1 MWLGVI
7 IGLGVGAAFESFQAA
22 MILATI
28 GGIVGAIVSKGGG
41 GGTSRDVQA
50 QIRDLQERL
59 SEAVQRIYQLE
70 QRLKAGGV
78 AVVPPEATAPVAASL
93 PTAAEAIQEDE
104 LTRQALAVEHVDD
117 VVAAPL
123 PPVAAEEA
131 PEVVAPAIALAADP
145 EPPLVAATEAEA
157 AEPVPLRS
165 WQQAR
170 QDAVQ
175 RTVEVPVAAEP
186 TWMSEFIARWV
197 MGGNPIVKVGVLILF
212 LGLAFL
218 LRYVTENTE
227 VPISLRYAGVAAAGI
242 GLLLFGWRWRNR
254 SDSYG
259 LILQGAGIGVLYLT
273 TLAGMKLHPLI
284 PPEFGFLVL
293 IGVAA
298 FAVLLAL
305 LQDSLALAAV
315 AALGGFAAP
324 VLASTGSANHLFFFA
339 YLTVINLGI
348 VAIAWFRAWRVLNV
362 IGFVCSIFL
371 AAAWGDKYYQPDLF
385 SIAEPF
391 LLLLFVLYVLV
402 AFLFARR
409 TLADAESE
417 EGVGTALAQVNYVDA
432 SLVFGVPMST
442 FGLQYML
449 VRSFENGAAFSA
461 LAFGLVYIL
470 LGYVLFRNTGKRYA
484 LLSETMVALAVIFGS
499 LAIPL
504 GLEGEWTSAAW
515 AVEAAGVYWVGV
527 RQNRLAG
534 RLFALLLMFGAAVYF
549 ALDVRPG
556 DGMHALEG
564 SWMGCLLLILSTAW
578 TYRLMRNA
586 PAGCLRDYEE
596 GMRPWLIAA
605 SSFFVALMPFLL
617 LSVDAASA
625 ALAVI
630 GLLTL
635 VVAGRLSE
643 GILIVLGCFYQLV
656 GGVLYRN
663 HHLFEDVSTWL
674 DLPAFQHQ
682 GFWIPVLI
690 AVSGFV
696 SARLLARRDEEA
708 SAVPGTLALL
718 WSAAW
723 WAQAWSAECS
733 RLIETQEGV
742 ALALLAVTVAT
753 ALVWRLLARRLD
765 WQQLG
770 QVTVAYLPVL
780 ALLLIVQLSGAS
792 DQPLAGWGALLWPLA
807 LVMHVLLV
815 RDQKDWLAERLHQ
828 VAHVAG
834 AWLFLLVAMLEIHW
848 HFAGWGD
855 PDGAWPMLGWLVA
868 PLIFLWSLSSS
879 KLAEKWPLSDYREL
893 YAIGAGLPV
902 VIFLLGWTWLSNLL
916 GEGAAPLPYLPLL
929 NPIEIGQ
936 IGVLLGVAL
945 WWRSLGEHPLVHNR
959 MPLLAVILGV
969 TGLTVIS
976 SMVLRACHQ
985 WGGVPWETHA
995 LLSSLLAQSALSIVW
1010 STLAISLM
1018 LYGNRSASRWIWLAG
1033 AALVAVVV
1041 LKLFTVE
1048 LAAKG
1053 SLERIVSFI
1062 AVGMLLLLVGYFA
1075 PLPPKRNAEAES
1087 AAEEGSAP

>member
-1 MWLGVI
+1 MWLGII
-7 IGLGVGAAFESFQAA
+7 IGLCLGAAFESFQGA
-22 MILATI
+22 MVLAVI
-28 GGIVGAIVSKGGG
+28 GGIIGANVTRKGGNSDG
-41 GGTSRDVQA
+41 ASVDVQA
-50 QIRDLQERL
+50 QIRNLQVRL
-59 SEAVQRIYQLE
+59 SEAVQRIDQLE
-70 QRLKAGGV
+70 RRLKTSDV
-78 AVVPPEATAPVAASL
+78 SLVPQTAAAPETEML

-104 LTRQALAVEHVDD
+104 LTRQALAAGNFGDE
-117 VVAAPL
+117 APAS
-123 PPVAAEEA
+123 PVAAQIADEPVISLAQTSEPEVTVLATEA
-131 PEVVAPAIALAADP
+131 PEIV
-145 EPPLVAATEAEA
+145 
-157 AEPVPLRS
+157 EPVPPRS
-165 WQQAR
+165 WQQTR
-170 QDAVQ
+170 QAAAE
-175 RTVEVPVAAEP
+175 RTLEVPVAAEP
-186 TWMSEFIARWV
+186 TWLSEFIARWV
-197 MGGNPIVKVGVLILF
+197 VGGNPIVKVGVLILF

-284 PPEFGFLVL
+284 PPEFGFVVL

-298 FAVLLAL
+298 FAVVLAL

-348 VAIAWFRAWRVLNV
+348 VAIAWFKAWRLLNV
-362 IGFVCSIFL
+362 IGFVCSMFL
-371 AAAWGDKYYQPDLF
+371 ASAWGEKYYQPSLF

-391 LLLLFVLYVLV
+391 LILLFVLYVLV

-409 TLADAESE
+409 TLADAESD
-417 EGVGTALAQVNYVDA
+417 GSFAPALAQVNYVDA

-461 LAFGLVYIL
+461 LAFGLVYIF
-470 LGYVLFRNTGKRYA
+470 LGYALFRNTGKRYA

-527 RQNRLAG
+527 RQNRLPG
-534 RLFALLLMFGAAVYF
+534 RLFALLLMCGAAVYF
-549 ALDVRPG
+549 ALDLRPG
-556 DGMHALEG
+556 SPIHAIEG

-578 TYRLMRNA
+578 TYRLMRTA
-586 PAGCLRDYEE
+586 PAACLRDYEE
-596 GMRPWLIAA
+596 DMPPWLIAA
-605 SSFFVALMPFLL
+605 SSLFVALMPFLL
-617 LSVDAASA
+617 WPLDWASA
-625 ALAVI
+625 ALALI
-630 GLLTL
+630 GLLTV

-643 GILIVLGCFYQLV
+643 RVLIVLGCFYQLV
-656 GGVLYRN
+656 GGLLYLSLR
-663 HHLFEDVSTWL
+663 LRVDVSTML
-674 DLPAFQHQ
+674 DAPAFQYQ

-690 AVSGFV
+690 ALSAFV
-696 SARLLARRDEEA
+696 SARLLARREDDPA
-708 SAVPGTLALL
+708 SATLGGFALL
-718 WSAAW
+718 WSSLWWGAAW
-723 WAQAWSAECS
+723 VGECE
-733 RLIETQEGV
+733 RLIEVPELI
-742 ALALLAVTVAT
+742 APALLAVTIAT

-770 QVTVAYLPVL
+770 QATLAYLPVL
-780 ALLLIVQLSGAS
+780 AVLFVVQMNATSHHH
-792 DQPLAGWGALLWPLA
+792 PLAGWGALLWPLA
-807 LVMHVLLV
+807 LVMHLLLV
-815 RDQKDWLAERLHQ
+815 RDQEDWLSERLLQ
-828 VAHVAG
+828 GAHVVG
-834 AWLFLLVAMLEIHW
+834 AWLFLLVSMLEIYW
-848 HFAGWGD
+848 HFTGWGD
-855 PDGAWPMLGWLVA
+855 ADGAWPMLGWLVA
-868 PLIFLWSLSSS
+868 PLVFVWSLSSS
-879 KLAEKWPLSDYREL
+879 KLAEKWPLSDYREV
-893 YAIGAGLPV
+893 YAVAAALPV
-902 VIFLLGWTWLSNLL
+902 VVFLLGWTWLSNLL
-916 GEGAAPLPYLPLL
+916 GEGAAPLPYVPLL
-929 NPIEIGQ
+929 NPLEMGQ
-936 IGVLLGVAL
+936 IGALLGVAL
-945 WWRSLGEHPLVHNR
+945 WWRSLGEHPLVADR
-959 MPLLAVILGV
+959 LPLLAGVLGV
-969 TGLTVIS
+969 TGLAVIS

-985 WGGVPWETHA
+985 WGGVPWDTHA

-1018 LYGNRSASRWIWLAG
+1018 LFGHRSASRWIWLAG

-1075 PLPPKRNAEAES
+1075 PLPPKRS
-1087 AAEEGSAP
+1087 EEGGEAGGRA

>member
-7 IGLGVGAAFESFQAA
+7 IGLALGAAFESFQGA
-22 MILATI
+22 MVLAMI
-28 GGIVGAIVSKGGG
+28 GGIIGAIVTRKGENAGEA
-41 GGTSRDVQA
+41 SVDVQR
-50 QIRDLQERL
+50 QIRDLQTRL
-59 SEAVQRIYQLE
+59 NGAVLRIHQLE
-70 QRLKAGGV
+70 RRLDAGEV
-78 AVVPPEATAPVAASL
+78 ALAPQAAAL

-104 LTRQALAVEHVDD
+104 LTRQALAVER
-117 VVAAPL
+117 
-123 PPVAAEEA
+123 
-131 PEVVAPAIALAADP
+131 
-145 EPPLVAATEAEA
+145 TE
-157 AEPVPLRS
+157 
-165 WQQAR
+165 
-170 QDAVQ
+170 DAVPAQ
-175 RTVEVPVAAEP
+175 MADETVFEIDLAREPEAPVAAEP
-186 TWMSEFIARWV
+186 RKAEPVIPRSWQQPQRTVEAPVAAEPSWISEFIARWV
-197 MGGNPIVKVGVLILF
+197 VGGNPIVKVGVLILF

-227 VPISLRYAGVAAAGI
+227 VPISLRYAGVAGAGI

-284 PPEFGFLVL
+284 PPEFGFVVL

-298 FAVLLAL
+298 FAVVLAL

-348 VAIAWFRAWRVLNV
+348 VAIAWFKAWRPLNV
-362 IGFVCSIFL
+362 IGFVCSMFL
-371 AAAWGDKYYQPDLF
+371 ASAWGEKYYEPSLF

-391 LLLLFVLYVLV
+391 LILLFVLYVLV

-409 TLADAESE
+409 SLADAESD
-417 EGVGTALAQVNYVDA
+417 EGDPPATTEVSYVDA

-449 VRSFENGAAFSA
+449 VRSFENAAAFSA
-461 LAFGLVYIL
+461 LAFGLVYIF
-470 LGYVLFRNTGKRYA
+470 LGYALFRNTGKRYA

-527 RQNRLAG
+527 RQNRLLG
-534 RLFALLLMFGAAVYF
+534 RLFALLLMFGAVVYF
-549 ALDVRPG
+549 ALDLRSG
-556 DGMHALEG
+556 AGLHAIEG

-578 TYRLMRNA
+578 TYRLMRAA
-586 PAGCLRDYEE
+586 PEGCLHDYEE
-596 GMRPWLIAA
+596 GIQPWLIAA
-605 SSFFVALMPFLL
+605 SSFFVALMPFLFWP
-617 LSVDAASA
+617 VDWASA
-625 ALAVI
+625 ALAVV
-630 GLLTL
+630 GLLTV
-635 VVAGRLSE
+635 VVAGRLAE
-643 GILIVLGCFYQLV
+643 RVLIVLGCFYQLV
-656 GGVLYRN
+656 GGLLYWGDR
-663 HHLFEDVSTWL
+663 LRVDVSAL
-674 DLPAFQHQ
+674 LEVPAFLYQ

-690 AVSGFV
+690 ALSAFI
-696 SARLLARRDEEA
+696 SARLLARREDEPS
-708 SAVPGTLALL
+708 SATLGALALL
-718 WSAAW
+718 WSSLW
-723 WAQAWSAECS
+723 WALAWVGECG
-733 RLIETQEGV
+733 RLIEAPELV
-742 ALALLAVTVAT
+742 VVALLAVTIAT

-765 WQQLG
+765 WRQLG
-770 QVTVAYLPVL
+770 QATLAYLPVL
-780 ALLLIVQLSGAS
+780 AVLFVAQMNATSHHH
-792 DQPLAGWGALLWPLA
+792 PLAGWGALLWPLA
-807 LVMHVLLV
+807 LVMHLLLV
-815 RDQKDWLAERLHQ
+815 RDQEDWLSERLHQ
-828 VAHVAG
+828 GAHVVG
-834 AWLFLLVAMLEIHW
+834 AWLFLLVAMVEIHW

-868 PLIFLWSLSSS
+868 PLGFLWSMSSS
-879 KLAEKWPLSDYREL
+879 KLAEKWPLSDYREV
-893 YAIGAGLPV
+893 YAVGAALPV

-916 GEGAAPLPYLPLL
+916 GEGAAPLPYVPLL
-929 NPIEIGQ
+929 NPLEMGQ

-945 WWRSLGEHPLVHNR
+945 WWRSLGEHPLVADR
-959 MPLLAVILGV
+959 QPLLAAVLGV
-969 TGLTVIS
+969 TGLAVIS

-1010 STLAISLM
+1010 SSLAISLM
-1018 LYGNRSASRWIWLAG
+1018 LFGHRSASRWIWLAG

-1075 PLPPKRNAEAES
+1075 PLPPKRDDD
-1087 AAEEGSAP
+1087 AASSPVEEGGAP